1 MRHQV
6 SCLFT
11 LALVLVVSG
20 ASAFAASD
28 GDTKVAPE
36 QPTVLPEP
44 PEQDLRV
51 IDGDTLKIAPGNH
64 TLIPVRIDLLAGY
77 LVLSDDRLEGQ
88 GGVSTTVI
96 ILTLITLT
104 LLSLL
109 RRIDPPHTV
118 GCPCY
123 LGGTMDLGS
132 WMVNA
137 GYAVEYKRYSKGYY
151 QTEQDNAEEAQRGL
165 WAGDFTMPW
174 DYRKER
180 R

>member
-11 LALVLVVSG
+11 LALVLVLSG
-20 ASAFAASD
+20 ASAFAASED
-28 GDTKVAPE
+28 NPA
-36 QPTVLPEP
+36 QPTAHSEH

-51 IDGDTLKIAPGNH
+51 IDGDTLKIDGTTYRMWGIDAPEKGQQCERNEGEYYDCGAH
-64 TLIPVRIDLLAGY
+64 SSLALKTIIGKNKVTCEKVNTDRY
-77 LVLSDDRLEGQ
+77 KRLVAR
-88 GGVSTTVI
+88 
-96 ILTLITLT
+96 
-104 LLSLL
+104 
-109 RRIDPPHTV
+109 
-118 GCPCY
+118 CY

-151 QTEQDNAEEAQRGL
+151 QTEQDNAEEARRGL

-174 DYRKER
+174 EWRKER